1 METTKKKRL
10 LQYIKNVYDVAKENK
25 LDYVLYE
32 KINGELRELAE
43 YLEVSKMQAFFLANF
58 FVMSYKREPENIR
71 NLFSNRLLLMWP
83 YMKHLE
89 IIYSNPILMKH
100 ISKDRYMI
108 AFRKKQ
114 FVITEEL
121 RNQFF
126 LICQCR
132 NCKK

>member
-1 METTKKKRL
+1 
-10 LQYIKNVYDVAKENK
+10 LQCIKNVYDAAKENK
-25 LDYVLYE
+25 LDDVLYE
-32 KINGELRELAE
+32 KINGELRELSG

-58 FVMSYKREPENIR
+58 FVMSYKNEPENIR
-71 NLFSNRLLLMWP
+71 NLFSNRLLLIWP

-114 FVITEEL
+114 FVINEEL
-121 RNQFF
+121 RNQFS

>member
-1 METTKKKRL
+1 
-10 LQYIKNVYDVAKENK
+10 LQCIKNVYDAAKENR
-25 LDYVLYE
+25 LNDVLYE
-32 KINGELRELAE
+32 KINGELRELSG
-43 YLEVSKMQAFFLANF
+43 YLEVSKMQALFLANF
-58 FVMSYKREPENIR
+58 FVMSYKNEPENIR
-71 NLFSNRLLLMWP
+71 NLFSNRLLLIWP

-114 FVITEEL
+114 FVINEEL
-121 RNQFF
+121 RNQFS

>member
-1 METTKKKRL
+1 M
-10 LQYIKNVYDVAKENK
+10 QCIKNVCDAAKENK

-32 KINGELRELAE
+32 KINGELRELSE

-58 FVMSYKREPENIR
+58 FVMSYKSEPENIR
-71 NLFSNRLLLMWP
+71 NLFSNRLLLIWP

-114 FVITEEL
+114 FVINEEL
-121 RNQFF
+121 RNQFS

-132 NCKK
+132 NCRKYIPACL